1 VTDKIIGRRLAEW
14 GAKWGGS
21 VGLYDQSMFR
31 IPKSRTLRWAMGPNA
46 LLDPEDEELC
56 ESMAINGLMTPILV
70 SKDMIVIN
78 GRRRLLAAQ
87 RTPLLRAFGARV
99 LFETFDEM
107 SDETLDRLYATDQ
120 LLDQKNE

>member
-1 VTDKIIGRRLAEW
+1 MAEW